1 MIFVRVTEQKPCRL
15 TSVGLLLLGTCG
27 KISSMRKNVL
37 RIQPRYV
44 QGLILALVT
53 VLALTLIPHN
63 ASAKSLAIWDSL
75 QGTNPKG
82 YVLLMRHAL
91 APGMGDPA
99 NLRVGDCSTQRN
111 LNDEGRQDARDIGQW
126 IKRREVKILR
136 VESSRWC
143 RAKETAELLGLGRV
157 RLNKNLDSLFQ
168 DEDAL
173 NDPQT
178 ANIRKRIVSHRN
190 TSGLLVFVGH
200 FVNISAVV
208 GVGLESGE
216 GVLVRANSQGQI
228 KVMGYSPI
236 P

>member
-1 MIFVRVTEQKPCRL
+1 
-15 TSVGLLLLGTCG
+15 
-27 KISSMRKNVL
+27 MRHHS
-37 RIQPRYV
+37 RYMR
-44 QGLILALVT
+44 GFILALVT

-91 APGMGDPA
+91 APGVGDPE
-99 NLRVGDCSTQRN
+99 NFRVDDCSTQRN
-111 LNDEGRQDARDIGQW
+111 LNDQGRQDARDIGQW
-126 IKRREVKILR
+126 IKRREVRILR

-143 RAKETAELLGLGRV
+143 RAKETAKLLGLGPV

-190 TSGLLVFVGH
+190 TSGLLIFVGH

-208 GVGLESGE
+208 GVSVDSVSYTHLTLPTKRI
-216 GVLVRANSQGQI
+216 V
-228 KVMGYSPI
+228 
-236 P
+236 

>member
-1 MIFVRVTEQKPCRL
+1 
-15 TSVGLLLLGTCG
+15 
-27 KISSMRKNVL
+27 MRW
-37 RIQPRYV
+37 
-44 QGLILALVT
+44 LILALVS

-82 YVLLMRHAL
+82 YVLLMRHTL
-91 APGMGDPA
+91 APGVADPA
-99 NLRVGDCSTQRN
+99 NFRVGDCSTQRN
-111 LNDEGRQDARDIGQW
+111 LNDQGRQDARDIGQW
-126 IKRREVKILR
+126 IKRREVRILR

-143 RAKETAELLGLGRV
+143 RAKETAKLLGLGPV

-190 TSGLLVFVGH
+190 SSGLLIFVGH

-208 GVGLESGE
+208 GVSVDSGE
-216 GVLVRANSQGQI
+216 GVLVRANAQGQI
-228 KVMGYSPI
+228 KVMGFSPT

>member
-1 MIFVRVTEQKPCRL
+1 
-15 TSVGLLLLGTCG
+15 
-27 KISSMRKNVL
+27 MR
-37 RIQPRYV
+37 
-44 QGLILALVT
+44 GLILALVS
-53 VLALTLIPHN
+53 VLALTLIPPN
-63 ASAKSLAIWDSL
+63 AAAKSLAIWDSL

-91 APGMGDPA
+91 APGVGDPE
-99 NLRVGDCSTQRN
+99 NFRVDDCSTQRN
-111 LNDEGRQDARDIGQW
+111 LNDQGRQDARDIGQW
-126 IKRREVKILR
+126 IKRREVRILR
-136 VESSRWC
+136 IESSRWC
-143 RAKETAELLGLGRV
+143 RAKETAKLLGLGPV
-157 RLNKNLDSLFQ
+157 RLKKNLDSLFQ

-190 TSGLLVFVGH
+190 TSGLLIFVGH

-208 GVGLESGE
+208 GVSVDSGE

-228 KVMGYSPI
+228 KVMGYSPT

>member
-1 MIFVRVTEQKPCRL
+1 
-15 TSVGLLLLGTCG
+15 
-27 KISSMRKNVL
+27 MRHHSHYM
-37 RIQPRYV
+37 R
-44 QGLILALVT
+44 GLILALVS

-63 ASAKSLAIWDSL
+63 ASAESLAIWDSL

-91 APGMGDPA
+91 APGVGDPA

-111 LNDEGRQDARDIGQW
+111 LNDQGRQDARDIGQW
-126 IKRREVKILR
+126 IKRREVRILR

-143 RAKETAELLGLGRV
+143 RAKETAKLLGLGPV

-190 TSGLLVFVGH
+190 SSGLLIFVGH

-208 GVGLESGE
+208 GVSVDSGE
-216 GVLVRANSQGQI
+216 GVLVRANAQGQI
-228 KVMGYSPI
+228 KVMGFSPT